1 MGLENI
7 AKEAANLLSVD
18 IPVDRSSYHSLC
30 KQVLELKILLLQL
43 SRLLDW
49 VSGTLKVISYAY
61 ADDNDVLINLFHDLT
76 DIKPNMRRKTF

>member
-18 IPVDRSSYHSLC
+18 IPVDRSSYHALC

-49 VSGTLKVISYAY
+49 VSGGL
-61 ADDNDVLINLFHDLT
+61 
-76 DIKPNMRRKTF
+76 